1 MYFTKDAL
9 QANANLR
16 SQWGMMWNMRDQANA
31 RLAAN
36 ADIGFTREFWAEL
49 DNQIVQNRDTVD
61 GMEIIQ
67 DLASVQKV
75 LNVGKTASLFN
86 ASGDIAD
93 DVSVSIDG
101 HAPFSW
107 DQSEYNQDGDP
118 IPVFTAGYGVNWRH
132 SVGLSS
138 VGVDLALDSQ
148 LVKLR
153 KFNKKRVAYYLNGDA
168 NISVNGYAAQ
178 GLLNHRNASKI
189 DLTKGSASGA
199 NIDLTKATPEEV
211 LAFFGPTGA
220 FGINARANKVTRYDV
235 LWVSYEI
242 WANIAKPYVVSV
254 GGSSNGIV
262 SGSVLDAIKPFMAV
276 GDVRPTYA
284 LTGNEFFAYERR
296 ADVVQPLVGQATS
309 VFAMPRPTPLDNFNF
324 MIWSAE
330 GIQVKRDGEG
340 LSGVVYGAELSS

>member
-1 MYFTKDAL
+1 MYFTKNAL

-16 SQWGMMWNMRDQANA
+16 AQWGLMWDMRNQANA

-61 GMEIIQ
+61 GIEIIN
-67 DLASVQKV
+67 DLMGLQKV
-75 LNVGKTASLFN
+75 LNVGKTANLFN
-86 ASGDIAD
+86 TQGDIAD
-93 DVSVSIDG
+93 DVSISIDG

-107 DQSEYNQDGDP
+107 DQSDYDQDGDP

-138 VGVDLALDSQ
+138 VGIDLALDSQ

-153 KFNKKRVAYYLNGDA
+153 KFNKKRVAYYLNGDS
-168 NISVNGYAAQ
+168 NIAVNGYAAQ
-178 GLLNHRNASKI
+178 GLLNHRNSSKI
-189 DLTKGSASGA
+189 DLNAAGYDLTSAS
-199 NIDLTKATPEEV
+199 PEEV

-220 FGINARANKVTRYDV
+220 FGVNARANKVTRYDV
-235 LWVSYEI
+235 LWVSQEI
-242 WANIAKPYVVSV
+242 WANIARPYVVSLS
-254 GGSSNGIV
+254 GSNGIV
-262 SGSVLDAIKPFMAV
+262 SGSVLDAIKPYMMV
-276 GDVRPTYA
+276 GDIRPTYA
-284 LTGNEFFAYERR
+284 LTGNEFVGYERR
-296 ADVVQPLVGQATS
+296 ADVLQPLVGQATS

-330 GIQVKRDGEG
+330 GIQIKRDGEG
-340 LSGVVYGAELSS
+340 LSGVVYGADLS